1 MSVGLPAM
9 TTGSAKPFLE
19 NQRPINQAKLLA
31 LCSFPPAGTPVIL
44 AVSGGADSVAMLLLA
59 TEARCDVTVWYVD
72 HGIRAESAAEGLA
85 VRALAERLGAKFVI
99 RTVAIADGPN
109 LEARARDAR
118 YGELPDGVMVGH
130 TADDLAE
137 TVLANLI
144 RGTGVDG
151 LAPMLRNEA
160 VLRPILGIRR
170 ADTLAL
176 CRSAGVDVVE
186 DPMNADPRY
195 RRVRIRHE
203 LLPLLD
209 SIAKR
214 DVTRL
219 LTRMALVTSDDVAL
233 LESLAL
239 AIDPTSARAV
249 SAAPAALARRAL
261 SRWMVAR
268 GVGDGHPMA
277 LATVDRALAV
287 ALGLVPRA
295 DLVEG
300 WRIAR
305 TAGVL
310 RLEQF
315 DQ

>member
-1 MSVGLPAM
+1 MPTEPAQ
-9 TTGSAKPFLE
+9 PFPFP
-19 NQRPINQAKLLA
+19 QRPVNAAKLLA
-31 LCSFPPAGTPVIL
+31 LCTFPPAGTPVDL

-59 TEARCDVTVWYVD
+59 VEARCTVTVWYVD
-72 HGIRAESAAEGLA
+72 HGIRVESAAEGVA
-85 VRALAERLGAKFVI
+85 VGALAEQLGAKFVL
-99 RTVAIADGPN
+99 RTVAVTDGPN

-118 YGELPDGVMVGH
+118 YAELPSGVMVGH

-144 RGTGVDG
+144 RGTGIDG
-151 LAPMLRNEA
+151 LAPMLRNETVA
-160 VLRPILGIRR
+160 RPMLGIRR

-176 CRSAGVDVVE
+176 CRSAGVAIVD

-203 LLPLLD
+203 LLPLLH

-214 DVTRL
+214 DVTPL
-219 LTRMALVTSDDVAL
+219 LARMARVTSDDVAL
-233 LESLAL
+233 LDGLAGE
-239 AIDPTSARAV
+239 IDPTSARAV
-249 SAAPAALARRAL
+249 AAAPVALARRAL
-261 SRWMVAR
+261 SHWMVTS
-268 GVGDGHPMA
+268 GVGDGHPMG
-277 LATVDRALAV
+277 LATLDRALAV
-287 ALGLVPRA
+287 AQGVMPRA

>member
-1 MSVGLPAM
+1 V
-9 TTGSAKPFLE
+9 
-19 NQRPINQAKLLA
+19 
-31 LCSFPPAGTPVIL
+31 LCTFPSAGTPVDL

-59 TEARCDVTVWYVD
+59 TEARCNVTVWYVD
-72 HGIRAESAAEGLA
+72 HGIRVESASEGML
-85 VRALAERLGAKFVI
+85 VGVLAEQLGAKFVL
-99 RTVAIADGPN
+99 RTVAVTDGPN

-118 YGELPDGVMVGH
+118 YAELPAGVMVGH

-151 LAPMLRNEA
+151 LAPMLRNETVA
-160 VLRPILGIRR
+160 RPILGIRR

-176 CRSAGVDVVE
+176 CQLAGVAVVD

-214 DVTRL
+214 DVTPL
-219 LTRMALVTSDDVAL
+219 LARMAQVTSDDVAL
-233 LESLAL
+233 LDGLA
-239 AIDPTSARAV
+239 AEIDPTSARAV
-249 SAAPAALARRAL
+249 AAAPAALARRAL
-261 SRWMVAR
+261 NRWMVAS
-268 GVGDGHPMA
+268 GVGDGHPMG
-277 LATVDRALAV
+277 LATLERALAV
-287 ALGLVPRA
+287 AQGLIPRA
-295 DLVEG
+295 DVVEG

-315 DQ
+315 EQ

>member
-1 MSVGLPAM
+1 M
-9 TTGSAKPFLE
+9 TTGSAEPFSPSR
-19 NQRPINQAKLLA
+19 RPINKAKLLA
-31 LCSFPPAGTPVIL
+31 LCSFPPAGTPVDL

-59 TEARCDVTVWYVD
+59 VEAQCHVTVWYVD
-72 HGIRAESAAEGLA
+72 HGIRPESRAEGQS
-85 VRALAERLGAKFVI
+85 VGSLAERFGAKFVL
-99 RTVAIADGPN
+99 RTVAVSDGPN
-109 LEARARDAR
+109 LEARAREAR
-118 YGELPDGVMVGH
+118 YCELPAGVMVGH

-144 RGTGVDG
+144 RGTGIDG
-151 LAPMLRNEA
+151 LAPMLRNDA
-160 VLRPILGIRR
+160 VVRPILGIRR

-176 CRSAGVDVVE
+176 CHAAGLPVVD
-186 DPMNADPRY
+186 DPMNGDPRY

-214 DVTRL
+214 DVTPL
-219 LTRMALVTSDDVAL
+219 LARMAQVTRDDVIL
-233 LESLAL
+233 LDGLA
-239 AIDPTSARAV
+239 AEIDPTSARAIT
-249 SAAPAALARRAL
+249 AAPAPLARRAL
-261 SRWMVAR
+261 SAWMVAS
-268 GVGDGHPMA
+268 GVGDGHPMG

-287 ALGLVPRA
+287 AQGLMPRA

-315 DQ
+315 EQ

>member
-1 MSVGLPAM
+1 M
-9 TTGSAKPFLE
+9 TAGRAKPFSPG
-19 NQRPINQAKLLA
+19 QRPINKAKLLA
-31 LCSFPPAGTPVIL
+31 LCTFPPAGTPVDL

-59 TEARCDVTVWYVD
+59 IEARCEVTVWYVD
-72 HGIRAESAAEGLA
+72 HGIRPESGGEGLA
-85 VRALAERLGAKFVI
+85 VGSLAEQLGVNFVF
-99 RTVAIADGPN
+99 RTVAVADGPN

-118 YGELPDGVMVGH
+118 YAELPHGVMVGH

-151 LAPMLRNEA
+151 LAPMLRNDA
-160 VLRPILGIRR
+160 VVRPVIGIRR

-176 CRSAGVDVVE
+176 CDDAGLDVVD
-186 DPMNADPRY
+186 DPMNGDPRY

-209 SIAKR
+209 AIAKR
-214 DVTRL
+214 DVAPL
-219 LTRMALVTSDDVAL
+219 IARMALVTKDDVAL
-233 LESLAL
+233 LEGLA
-239 AIDPTSARAV
+239 AVIDPTSARAIASAPV
-249 SAAPAALARRAL
+249 SLARRAL
-261 SRWMVAR
+261 SRWMVAA
-268 GVGDGHPMA
+268 GVGDGHPMS
-277 LATVDRALAV
+277 LATVERALAV
-287 ALGLVPRA
+287 ARGVMPRA

-315 DQ
+315 EQ

>member
-1 MSVGLPAM
+1 M
-9 TTGSAKPFLE
+9 TTEPLPPSLPK
-19 NQRPINQAKLLA
+19 QRPINAAKLLA
-31 LCSFPPAGTPVIL
+31 LCTFPPPRTPVDL

-59 TEARCDVTVWYVD
+59 IEARCDVTVWYVD
-72 HGIRAESAAEGLA
+72 HGIRAESAAEGL
-85 VRALAERLGAKFVI
+85 VVGSLAERLGVQFEF
-99 RTVAIADGPN
+99 RTVAIPDGPN

-118 YGELPDGVMVGH
+118 YAQLPHGVMVGH

-137 TVLANLI
+137 TVLANLL

-151 LAPMLRNEA
+151 LAPMLRSESTN
-160 VLRPILGIRR
+160 RPMLGIRR
-170 ADTLAL
+170 TDTLAL
-176 CRSAGVDVVE
+176 CRAAGVNVVD

-214 DVTRL
+214 DVTPL
-219 LTRMALVTSDDVAL
+219 LARMAMVTSDDVTL
-233 LESLAL
+233 LDSLA
-239 AIDPTSARAV
+239 ADIDPTSARSVA
-249 SAAPAALARRAL
+249 AAPVALARRAL
-261 SRWMVAR
+261 SRWMVAS
-268 GVGDGHPMA
+268 GVGDGHPMG
-277 LATVDRALAV
+277 LATLDRAMAV
-287 ALGLVPRA
+287 ARGVMPRA

-310 RLEQF
+310 RVEQF
-315 DQ
+315 EQ

>member
-1 MSVGLPAM
+1 M
-9 TTGSAKPFLE
+9 TTGPAQPLTSK
-19 NQRPINQAKLLA
+19 QRPTNRAKLLA
-31 LCSFPPAGTPVIL
+31 LCTFPPARTPVDL

-59 TEARCDVTVWYVD
+59 IEAQCDVTVWYVD
-72 HGIRAESAAEGLA
+72 HGIRPESAAEGAA
-85 VRALAERLGAKFVI
+85 VASLAERLGAKFFL
-99 RTVAIADGPN
+99 RMVAVSDGPN
-109 LEARARDAR
+109 LEARAREAR
-118 YGELPDGVMVGH
+118 YGVLPAGVMVGH

-151 LAPMLRNEA
+151 LAPMLRNESVA
-160 VLRPILGIRR
+160 RPILGLRR

-176 CRSAGVDVVE
+176 CQGLGLEVVD
-186 DPMNADPRY
+186 DPMNGDPRY

-203 LLPLLD
+203 LIPLLD

-214 DVTRL
+214 DVTPL
-219 LTRMALVTSDDVAL
+219 LARMALVTSDDVAL
-233 LESLAL
+233 LDSLASEM
-239 AIDPTSARAV
+239 DPTSARAIA
-249 SAAPAALARRAL
+249 AAPVALARRAL
-261 SRWMVAR
+261 SRWMVAS
-268 GVGDGHPMA
+268 GVGDGHPMG
-277 LATVDRALAV
+277 LATVDRAVAV
-287 ALGLVPRA
+287 AQGIMPRA

-315 DQ
+315 EQ

>member
-1 MSVGLPAM
+1 MPTDTAQPRSP
-9 TTGSAKPFLE
+9 K
-19 NQRPINQAKLLA
+19 QRPIKAAKLLA
-31 LCSFPPAGTPVIL
+31 LCTFPSAGTPVDL
-44 AVSGGADSVAMLLLA
+44 AVSGGADSLAMLLLA
-59 TEARCDVTVWYVD
+59 IEARCNVTVWYVD
-72 HGIRAESAAEGLA
+72 HGIRVESAAEGGA
-85 VRALAERLGAKFVI
+85 VGVLAEQLGAKFVL
-99 RTVAIADGPN
+99 RTVAVTNGPN

-118 YGELPDGVMVGH
+118 YAELPAGVMVGH

-151 LAPMLRNEA
+151 LAPMLRNEMVA
-160 VLRPILGIRR
+160 RPILGIRR

-176 CRSAGVDVVE
+176 CRAAGVFVVD
-186 DPMNADPRY
+186 DPMNADHRY

-214 DVTRL
+214 DVTPL
-219 LTRMALVTSDDVAL
+219 LARMAQVTSDDVAL
-233 LESLAL
+233 LDGLA
-239 AIDPTSARAV
+239 AEIDPTSARAV
-249 SAAPAALARRAL
+249 AAAPAALARRAL
-261 SRWMVAR
+261 NRWMVAN
-268 GVGDGHPMA
+268 GVGDGHPMG
-277 LATVDRALAV
+277 LATLERALAV
-287 ALGLVPRA
+287 AQGLVPRA
-295 DLVEG
+295 DVVEG

-315 DQ
+315 EQ

>member
-1 MSVGLPAM
+1 M
-9 TTGSAKPFLE
+9 TTGPAKPFSSS
-19 NQRPINQAKLLA
+19 QRPINRAKLLA
-31 LCSFPPAGTPVIL
+31 LCTFPSAGTPVDL

-59 TEARCDVTVWYVD
+59 VEARCEVTVWYVD
-72 HGIRAESAAEGLA
+72 HGIRPESAAEGSA
-85 VRALAERLGAKFVI
+85 VGSLAEQLGVNFVL
-99 RTVAIADGPN
+99 RTVAVADGPN
-109 LEARARDAR
+109 LEARAREAR
-118 YGELPDGVMVGH
+118 YAELPNGVMVGH

-151 LAPMLRNEA
+151 LSPMLRNHA
-160 VLRPILGIRR
+160 VVRPILGIRR
-170 ADTLAL
+170 TDTLAL
-176 CRSAGVDVVE
+176 CRAAGIPIVD
-186 DPMNADPRY
+186 DPMNGDPRY

-214 DVTRL
+214 DVTPL
-219 LTRMALVTSDDVAL
+219 LARMAQVTSDDVAL
-233 LESLAL
+233 LDSLASE
-239 AIDPTSARAV
+239 IDPTSAQAI
-249 SAAPAALARRAL
+249 ATAPVALARRAL
-261 SRWMVAR
+261 SRWMVAT
-268 GVGDGHPMA
+268 GVGDGHPMG
-277 LATVDRALAV
+277 LAAVDRALAV
-287 ALGLVPRA
+287 AQGVMPRA

-315 DQ
+315 EQ

>member
-1 MSVGLPAM
+1 
-9 TTGSAKPFLE
+9 
-19 NQRPINQAKLLA
+19 
-31 LCSFPPAGTPVIL
+31 
-44 AVSGGADSVAMLLLA
+44 ML
-59 TEARCDVTVWYVD
+59 
-72 HGIRAESAAEGLA
+72 
-85 VRALAERLGAKFVI
+85 
-99 RTVAIADGPN
+99 RTVAVLDGPN
-109 LEARARDAR
+109 LEARAREAR
-118 YGELPDGVMVGH
+118 YSELPTGVMVGH
-130 TADDLAE
+130 TANDLAE

-151 LAPMLRNEA
+151 LSPMLRNDA
-160 VLRPILGIRR
+160 VVRPILGIRR

-176 CRSAGVDVVE
+176 CQAAGLPVVD
-186 DPMNADPRY
+186 DPMNGDPRY

-214 DVTRL
+214 DVTPL
-219 LTRMALVTSDDVAL
+219 LARMAQVTSHDVAL
-233 LESLAL
+233 LDSLA
-239 AIDPTSARAV
+239 AEIDPTSARAV
-249 SAAPAALARRAL
+249 AAAPVALARRAL
-261 SRWMVAR
+261 SRWMVTA

-277 LATVDRALAV
+277 LSTVDRALAV
-287 ALGLVPRA
+287 AQGVMPRA

-315 DQ
+315 EQ

>member
-1 MSVGLPAM
+1 MPTEPSQ
-9 TTGSAKPFLE
+9 PFRSQ
-19 NQRPINQAKLLA
+19 QRPINRAKLLA
-31 LCSFPPAGTPVIL
+31 LCTFPPAGTPVDL

-59 TEARCDVTVWYVD
+59 IEARCDVTVWYVD
-72 HGIRAESAAEGLA
+72 HGIRTESAAEGLA
-85 VRALAERLGAKFVI
+85 VGALAEQVGAKFVL
-99 RTVAIADGPN
+99 RTVVVADGPN
-109 LEARARDAR
+109 LEARARDTR
-118 YGELPDGVMVGH
+118 YAELPDGVMVGH

-151 LAPMLRNEA
+151 LAPMLRNETVA
-160 VLRPILGIRR
+160 RPILGIRR
-170 ADTLAL
+170 TDTLAL
-176 CRSAGVDVVE
+176 CRAGGIDVVD

-214 DVTRL
+214 DVTPL
-219 LTRMALVTSDDVAL
+219 LARMALVTSDDVAL
-233 LESLAL
+233 LESLA
-239 AIDPTSARAV
+239 AEIDPSSARAV
-249 SAAPAALARRAL
+249 STAPAALARRAL
-261 SRWMVAR
+261 SRWMVTS

-287 ALGLVPRA
+287 AQGITPRA

-305 TAGVL
+305 TAGML

-315 DQ
+315 EQG